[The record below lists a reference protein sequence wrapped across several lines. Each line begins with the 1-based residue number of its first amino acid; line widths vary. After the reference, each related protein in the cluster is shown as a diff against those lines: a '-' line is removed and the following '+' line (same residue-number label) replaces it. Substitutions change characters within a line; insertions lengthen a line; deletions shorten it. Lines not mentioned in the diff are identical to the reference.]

1 MMSNIIGGWAGKVLR
16 VNLTTN
22 TISYDPIEKYYDYI
36 GGMGIGYKI
45 LWDGHKDNIK
55 AIDPENIIVFS
66 AGQGNRMSYKIVIS
80 NKLPTSTL

>member
-36 GGMGIGYKI
+36 GGMGR
-45 LWDGHKDNIK
+45 
-55 AIDPENIIVFS
+55 
-66 AGQGNRMSYKIVIS
+66 AGAYFV
-80 NKLPTSTL
+80 KLI